1 MKGFLILAPMKLNSL
16 TLTNYKNI
24 EATTYRFD
32 QRINCFVGNNGVG
45 KSNILDSIYHLC
57 LGKSYFNPSTT
68 QNIQF
73 GKDFFVIEG
82 IFSVNDREEKINCS
96 LKIGNKKTVKRNG
109 KIYDRVS
116 DHIGLLPLVI
126 ISPADRDLIVEGSS
140 TRRKFIDGVI
150 GLTDKTY
157 LNDLLRYNKIIAQRN
172 ALLKYFAANHTFDSD
187 TLELYDEQLIALGT
201 PIHERRKT
209 FLETFLPIFRK
220 NYQSISS
227 GNEQVDITYASK
239 LHEQDLRQLLI
250 EHLVKDRAA
259 QFTTQ
264 GPHKEDLI
272 FQIHQQPIKRFGS
285 QGQQKSF
292 LIALKLA
299 QFDFLKQKA
308 GFSPIVLLDDVFDKL
323 DQNRVELIMQLV
335 ENNHFGQLFLSDTHK
350 NRTLAALKTTDLD
363 YTIFELP

>member
-1 MKGFLILAPMKLNSL
+1 MKLNSL

-24 EATTYRFD
+24 DAATYSFD
-32 QRINCFVGNNGVG
+32 ERINCFVGNNGIG

-57 LGKSYFNPSTT
+57 LGKSYFNPSAS

-82 IFSVNDREEKINCS
+82 VFSVNNREEKVNCS
-96 LKIGNKKTVKRNG
+96 LKKGNKKTIKRNG
-109 KIYDRVS
+109 KIYDRVA

-157 LNDLLRYNKIIAQRN
+157 LNDLLRYNKTVAQRN
-172 ALLKYFAANHTFDSD
+172 ALLKYFAANQTFDPD
-187 TLELYDEQLIALGT
+187 TLGIYDEQLVTIGT
-201 PIHERRKT
+201 QIHKRRKS
-209 FLETFLPIFRK
+209 FLEAFLPIFQK
-220 NYQSISS
+220 NYHSISQ
-227 GNEQVDITYASK
+227 GDEVVDISYSSM
-239 LHEQDLRQLLI
+239 LHTQDFSSLLVDN
-250 EHLVKDRAA
+250 LAKDRAA
-259 QFTTQ
+259 QFTTT

-299 QFDFLKQKA
+299 QFDFIKQQA

-323 DQNRVELIMQLV
+323 DQNRVALIMQLV
-335 ENNHFGQLFLSDTHK
+335 EDNHFGQLFLSDTHK
-350 NRTLAALKTTDLD
+350 DRTLDALKTTEMS
-363 YTIFELP
+363 YAIFELP